1 VQSVWAESGGRDF
14 VAVLTRDEERPEAWA
29 VAVQALL
36 AGLLF
41 AAILV
46 LRSTTSLDFIYFRF

>member
-1 VQSVWAESGGRDF
+1 MVREDAQ
-14 VAVLTRDEERPEAWA
+14 PEPLV

-41 AAILV
+41 AGILV
-46 LRSTTSLDFIYFRF
+46 LHSTTSLDFIYFRF

>member
-1 VQSVWAESGGRDF
+1 M
-14 VAVLTRDEERPEAWA
+14 TRDEARPAGWA

-36 AGLLF
+36 AGLLV
-41 AAILV
+41 AGILV